1 MKCDRYGSR
10 AFDDCL
16 AFRLDAPDDPFP
28 HLSSRHPAR
37 QAEAH
42 VVMTR
47 HRLRFSGLFQKY
59 FLVLFLA
66 VVIPLA
72 TNGVSE
78 AWFGYRDQRT
88 TVEQL
93 LSVEA
98 RSAAAKIQGFLDGIT
113 NQLGWLVQLPW
124 TEEPD
129 ERRRIDALRLLRQVP
144 AIVSLTLVDGTGRE
158 RLYVSRIGLNRTESR
173 ADRSTN
179 EAVAGARSGQ
189 LWYGEVRYYRDSEPY
204 LTIAMSGNRPSVGV
218 VVAEVNLK
226 LIWDVISAIKVGETG
241 HAFVLDAPG
250 RLVAHPD
257 ISLVLRGA
265 DEATLAPFRAIRE
278 VIRRAGADVATSR
291 DSQGNAVAAAASP
304 VAGPDWTVVVEQP
317 LSEAFGPIYAA
328 LWRTGGLLL
337 AGAAFAGLLAY
348 VLASRMTEPIRR
360 LEEGTERIGAGQFE
374 HRIHIATGDELQRLA
389 DSFNTMAAELAISQ
403 ERQERIA
410 KLKRFLAPQ
419 VAELVDRKGDD
430 GVLEG
435 RRTEVVAVFC
445 DLRGFTAFSARATPD
460 EVMSVLSEYYD
471 ALGRIITK
479 YAATLTTFSGDGL
492 MVLVNAPVPVEE
504 PAVLAVDLAAEM
516 QQCVQELIVRWRE
529 RDHRI
534 GFGVGLAIGPATVGR
549 IGYESRFDYTAI
561 GTVVNLAARLCASA
575 ADREILA
582 DVAIAEAVNGKRAM
596 ISLGMRSIKGYDEEL
611 PVYGISFE
619 ERLHTA

>member
-1 MKCDRYGSR
+1 MSK
-10 AFDDCL
+10 
-16 AFRLDAPDDPFP
+16 
-28 HLSSRHPAR
+28 
-37 QAEAH
+37 Q
-42 VVMTR
+42 
-47 HRLRFSGLFQKY
+47 RLRLRGLFQKY

-78 AWFGYRDQRT
+78 AWFGYRDQRAT
-88 TVEQL
+88 LDQL
-93 LSVEA
+93 LGVEA
-98 RSAAAKIQGFLDGIT
+98 RSAGAKIQGFLDGIT

-124 TEEPD
+124 TDEPD

-144 AIVSLTLVDGTGRE
+144 AIVSLTLLDGNGRE

-173 ADRSTN
+173 TDRSAD
-179 EAVAGARSGQ
+179 EAVAGARSNR
-189 LWYGEVRYYRDSEPY
+189 LWYGEVSYYRDSEPY
-204 LTIAMSGNRPSVGV
+204 MTVAISGNRPSVGV

-226 LIWDVISAIKVGETG
+226 LIWDVISAIKIGATG
-241 HAFVLDAPG
+241 DAFVLDGPG

-265 DEATLAPFRAIRE
+265 DEATLAPFREIRE
-278 VIRRAGADVATSR
+278 VIQRAGADVATGW
-291 DSQGNAVAAAASP
+291 DAEGIAVAAAAAP

-328 LWRTGGLLL
+328 LWRTVGLLL
-337 AGAAFAGLLAY
+337 AGAAFSGLLAY
-348 VLASRMTEPIRR
+348 VLASRMTKPIHM
-360 LEEGTERIGAGQFE
+360 LEDGTERIGAGQFD

-389 DSFNTMAAELAISQ
+389 ESFNAMAAELAVSQ

-430 GVLEG
+430 DVLEG
-435 RRTEVVAVFC
+435 RRTEVVTVFG
-445 DLRGFTAFSARATPD
+445 DLRGFTAFSARTAPE

-471 ALGRIITK
+471 ALGQIITK
-479 YAATLTTFSGDGL
+479 YGATLTSFSGDGL
-492 MVLVNAPVPVEE
+492 MLLVNAPVPVAE
-504 PAVLAVDLAAEM
+504 PALQAVDLAVEM
-516 QQCVQELIVRWRE
+516 QLCVQKLIVGWHQRGY
-529 RDHRI
+529 RI
-534 GFGVGLAIGPATVGR
+534 GFGMGLAMGQATVGR

-561 GTVVNLAARLCASA
+561 GSVVNLAARLCASA

-582 DVAIAEAVNGKRAM
+582 DATVAEAVKDQRILNPT
-596 ISLGMRSIKGYDEEL
+596 GMRRIKGYDEEFL
-611 PVYGISFE
+611 VYRVAYA
-619 ERLHTA
+619 ERPDAV